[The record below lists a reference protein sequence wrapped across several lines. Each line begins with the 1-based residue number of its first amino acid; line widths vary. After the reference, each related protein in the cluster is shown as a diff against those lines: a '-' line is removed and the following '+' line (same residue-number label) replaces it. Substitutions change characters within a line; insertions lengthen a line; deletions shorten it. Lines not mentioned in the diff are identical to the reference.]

1 MQLHR
6 LTDGWEVL
14 APAKV
19 NLFLEV
25 LGRRA
30 DGYHE
35 IETLMAPL
43 SLFDTLQIRDDP
55 TGQLSISCRWAPGL
69 LKAVGVQALACR
81 QQAKAWTPTANGWEP
96 LPENDSNL
104 ALRAV
109 RLLRE
114 RTGIDR
120 GANITLT
127 KRIPSAAGLGGGSSD
142 AAAALVAAN
151 ELWQLGQSPEQLRA
165 LAAEI
170 GSDVPF
176 FLCGGAAVCR
186 GRGERIEPLDRW
198 APLDLVVACPP
209 DGLST
214 AEVYRHCRPGAPPRS
229 AAALVAA
236 MAGGDFRAIRAAMHN
251 RLESAAAELSLWIE
265 RLRTEFSAVGC
276 IAAQMSGSGTSYF
289 GLCHHADHARRV
301 AELLRGRGLARVFT
315 VRASYDGDGSHY
327 NDSRPR

>member
-1 MQLHR
+1 VQLRR
-6 LTDGWEVL
+6 LSDGLEIL

-30 DGYHE
+30 DGFHE
-35 IETLMAPL
+35 IETLMAPV

-55 TGQLSISCRWAPGL
+55 TGQLNIHCRWAPGL
-69 LKAVGVQALACR
+69 VKAVGVQALACQ
-81 QQAKAWTPTANGWEP
+81 QQAKAWTPTGRFTANGWES
-96 LPENDSNL
+96 LPQDETNL

-109 RLLRE
+109 ALLRE
-114 RTGIDR
+114 RTGVDR
-120 GANITLT
+120 GAKLTLT

-151 ELWQLGQSPEQLRA
+151 ELWQLGQSPNQLSA

-176 FLCGGAAVCR
+176 FLDRGPTVCR
-186 GRGERIEPLDRW
+186 GRGERIEPLARC
-198 APLDLVVACPP
+198 APLDLVIACPP

-229 AAALVAA
+229 AAPLDAALAA
-236 MAGGDFRAIRAAMHN
+236 GDFRAIRAAMFN
-251 RLESAAAELSLWIE
+251 RLESAAAELSPWIN
-265 RLRTEFSAVGC
+265 RLRCEFAAVGC
-276 IAAQMSGSGTSYF
+276 ISAQMSGSGTSYF
-289 GLCHHADHARRV
+289 GLCHHVDHARRV
-301 AELLRGRGLARVFT
+301 AEILRGRGYDRTFA
-315 VRASYDGDGSHY
+315 VRAG
-327 NDSRPR
+327 